1 MMMATFV
8 MCGKYTAEA
17 IKGIS
22 AERTKKIMGLV
33 KKFGGDM
40 KEMYA
45 LLGEKDLVFIV
56 TLPGMEQALQVSVGL
71 NKMTGIAFTT
81 SPAVSVA
88 AFDKLMTEV

>member
-1 MMMATFV
+1 MIMATFV
-8 MCGKYTAEA
+8 MCGKYSAEA

-22 AERTKKIMGLV
+22 AERTKKIVELV
-33 KKFGGDM
+33 KKFGGDL

-56 TLPGMEQALQVSVGL
+56 TLPGIEQALQVSVAL
-71 NKMTGIAFTT
+71 SKMTGIAFTT

>member
-1 MMMATFV
+1 MMATFV
-8 MCGKYTAEA
+8 MCGKYSAEA

-22 AERTKKIMGLV
+22 AERTKKIVGLI
-33 KKFGGDM
+33 KKFGGDL

-56 TLPGMEQALQVSVGL
+56 TLPGIEQALQVSVALG
-71 NKMTGIAFTT
+71 KMTGIAFSTA
-81 SPAVSVA
+81 PAVSIE